1 MLEKPYHIL
10 IIDDDEGMCEF
21 LESVVEAEY
30 GQDIKIT
37 VSSSSKDA
45 IRLVE
50 TDRYN
55 IILTDLNM
63 PRFSGY
69 NIVKQAHER
78 NKSIQVIFLTGDLQI
93 SVAMTCFR
101 DGAAALLTK
110 PMEPAKLINAMN
122 LCVKRLD
129 IWYDVLNK

>member
-78 NKSIQVIFLTGDLQI
+78 NK
-93 SVAMTCFR
+93 
-101 DGAAALLTK
+101 
-110 PMEPAKLINAMN
+110 
-122 LCVKRLD
+122 
-129 IWYDVLNK
+129 